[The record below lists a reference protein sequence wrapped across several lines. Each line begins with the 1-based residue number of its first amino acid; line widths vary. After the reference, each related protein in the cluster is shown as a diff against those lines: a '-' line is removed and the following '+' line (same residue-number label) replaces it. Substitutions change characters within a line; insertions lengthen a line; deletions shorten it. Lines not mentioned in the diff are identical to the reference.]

1 MMQFLMMI
9 KASENMDSPPP
20 QAMFDAMDEYVTKQ
34 VASGAVVNTGGLR
47 RTSEGFRVS
56 IRNAKISVTDGPFT
70 EAKEVIGGYAIVN
83 ADSREHALEM
93 AKEFM
98 QLHIDTW
105 PEFEGTSEI
114 RQIDAMFTP

>member
-1 MMQFLMMI
+1 MQFLMMV
-9 KASENMDSPPP
+9 KASENTAAPPP
-20 QAMFDAMDEYVTKQ
+20 QAMFDAMDEYVAKQ
-34 VASGAVVNTGGLR
+34 IASGAVINTGGLR
-47 RTSEGFRVS
+47 RTSEAVRVS
-56 IRNAKISVTDGPFT
+56 IRNAKIIVTDGPFT
-70 EAKEVIGGYAIVN
+70 EAKEVVGGYAIVN

-105 PEFEGTSEI
+105 PDFEGTSEI